1 MWLNL
6 QIFGFRA
13 MWSPYFMLFVISLAV
28 LYFLFT
34 GPLRHK
40 FGDVIKPTRAQKVFF
55 YIGLILLYAVK
66 GAPVDLLSHIIM
78 SAHMIQMAILYLL
91 FPIFII
97 RGLPVWV
104 LEKFIALP
112 VINKVFKVVTKPLIA
127 LAMFSSLF
135 TIYHIPL
142 IFDYSKSSQVAH
154 VSITLILLVT
164 AFIMWWPIVTPIVKL
179 SLENP
184 LLKMAYLLG
193 NILMVSIACALIIFA
208 TKPMYMAYSSDG
220 AWLQSLSLCV
230 PGDVLSGISGSLTG
244 ADMFSPLSAKDD
256 QQLGGII
263 MMFMQQIIFGFVIA
277 WVFFGWFSKKNL
289 AIDPMPDNLPHWNQE
304 AKS

>member
-13 MWSPYFMLFVISLAV
+13 MWSPYFFLFVLGLAV
-28 LYFLFT
+28 LYFLLT
-34 GPLRHK
+34 GPLRGK
-40 FGDVIKPTRAQKVFF
+40 FGDVVKPTSAQQIFF
-55 YIGLILLYAVK
+55 YSGLVLLYLVK

-78 SAHMIQMAILYLL
+78 SAHMLQMAILYLL
-91 FPIFII
+91 FPMLII
-97 RGLPVWV
+97 RGIPVWMF
-104 LEKFIALP
+104 EKFIALP
-112 VINKVFKVVTKPLIA
+112 YINKVFKVVTIPLIS
-127 LAMFSSLF
+127 LGMFSSLF
-135 TIYHIPL
+135 TMYHIPL
-142 IFDYSKSSQVAH
+142 VFDFSKSSQVAH
-154 VSITLILLVT
+154 VSITLLLLLT
-164 AFIMWWPIVTPIVKL
+164 AFIMWWPIVSPIKEL
-179 SLENP
+179 SLQNP

-208 TKPMYMAYSSDG
+208 TEPLYTAYTSDG

-230 PGDVLSGISGSLTG
+230 PGDVLSGISGSLSG

-263 MMFMQQIIFGFVIA
+263 MMFAQQIIFGFVIA

-289 AIDPMPDNLPHWNQE
+289 EIDPMPDNLPHWNRE
-304 AKS
+304 V

>member
-13 MWSPYFMLFVISLAV
+13 MWSPYFFLFVLSLAV

-34 GPLRHK
+34 GPLRSK
-40 FGDVIKPTRAQKVFF
+40 FGDVIKPTKAQQVFF
-55 YIGLILLYAVK
+55 YIGLILLYIVK
-66 GAPVDLLSHIIM
+66 GSPIDLLSHIIM

-104 LEKFIALP
+104 LEWFIGLP
-112 VINKVFKVVTKPLIA
+112 VIKKIFKLVNRPLVS

-154 VSITLILLVT
+154 ISITLLLLLT
-164 AFIMWWPIVTPIVKL
+164 AFIMWWPIVTPIIKL

-208 TKPMYMAYSSDG
+208 TKPMYMAYSSNG

-230 PGDVLSGISGSLTG
+230 PGDVLAGISGDLTG

-289 AIDPMPDNLPHWNQE
+289 EVDPMPDDLPHWNRE
-304 AKS
+304 V